1 MAGKIQSVLYN
12 VDQTADTN
20 EEERQQAQRNIFGE
34 LSSYA
39 GKYLKVKEDGKGIDF
54 GEGGGVGARIIALV
68 EGGTLD
74 QYNLIKSYIDN
85 DENVILYST
94 SGNNRVYWTYSGN
107 VGGYLLFSS
116 YQGTK
121 LGRLSYYTRNT
132 ASGGTYGV
140 YEISYENTVK
150 AYNSTSASGTEILEA
165 YADGQG
171 SIPVVYENTYGTCR
185 MIYTFSGITGDTEP
199 IFSRV
204 DESKKQLVI
213 LTYKSTGLTRTTIP
227 LSQEAIIT
235 INASSLDTENTSYST
250 IQGII
255 DAGLSPVV
263 EIGGRSSGSSGV
275 NFYHLKYRSF
285 ASSVTPPTF
294 SFTFTATELIDNYA
308 GDYGGYAEKSIV
320 VSDLECKGNVRD
332 GGTWT
337 KTEHRVI
344 MVLNGSKMNVTGKL
358 PNYTEMMALITDG
371 TEVVIKKKQDR
382 ARFIYR
388 VCNDTD
394 AGIIFATATTTVGS
408 DTPRLYRIKLG
419 SDDVWSELNVLN
431 IGGCSGGSV
440 NPAGTT
446 QIPVYVD
453 SNGTVQPC
461 GFGISTE
468 VTGNA
473 SGIIYFRQEHL

>member
-12 VDQTADTN
+12 VDQTDDTN
-20 EEERQQAQRNIFGE
+20 AEERQQAQRNILGDLE
-34 LSSYA
+34 SYA
-39 GKYLKVKEDGKGIDF
+39 GMYLKVKEDGEGIDF
-54 GEGGGVGARIIALV
+54 GEGGGVGARIIALG
-68 EGGTLD
+68 EGGTAE
-74 QYNLIKSYIDN
+74 QYNLIKGYIDN
-85 DENVILYST
+85 GENVILYST

-107 VGGYLLFSS
+107 VGGSLLFSS
-116 YQGTK
+116 YQGSK

-171 SIPVVYENTYGTCR
+171 SIPVVYENTYGTGR
-185 MIYTFSGITGDTEP
+185 MVYTFSGITGDTEP

-204 DESKKQLVI
+204 DESSKQLVI
-213 LTYKSTGLTRTTIP
+213 LTYKTTGLTRTTIP

-255 DAGLSPVV
+255 DAGFSPVIEV
-263 EIGGRSSGSSGV
+263 GGGYSGNNGA

-285 ASSVTPPTF
+285 TSSATPPTF

-308 GDYGGYAEKSIV
+308 GNYGGYAEKSIV
-320 VSDLECKGNVRD
+320 VSDLQCKGNNRD
-332 GGTWT
+332 GGRWT

-344 MVLNGSKMNVTGKL
+344 MVLNGGKMDVTGKL
-358 PNYTEMMALITDG
+358 PSYTEMKALITDG
-371 TEVVIKKKQDR
+371 TEVIIKKNKSM

-388 VCNDTD
+388 VCNDED

-408 DTPRLYRIKLG
+408 DTPKLYRLKLG
-419 SDDVWSELNVLN
+419 SDNVWSELPVLD
-431 IGGCSGGSV
+431 IGGGSGGSV

-453 SNGTVQPC
+453 ATGTVQPC

-468 VTGNA
+468 VTGNV
-473 SGIIYFRQEHL
+473 SGIIYFR

>member
-12 VDQTADTN
+12 VDQTDDTN
-20 EEERQQAQRNIFGE
+20 EAERQQAQRNIFGE
-34 LSSYA
+34 LGSYA
-39 GKYLKVKEDGKGIDF
+39 SMYLKVNEDGDGIDF
-54 GEGGGVGARIIALV
+54 GEGGSGAGARIIALSN
-68 EGGTLD
+68 GGTLE
-74 QYNLIKSYIDN
+74 QYNLIKGYIDN
-85 DENVILYST
+85 GENVILYST
-94 SGNNRVYWTYSGN
+94 TGDNHVYWTYSGN
-107 VGGYLLFSS
+107 IGGSLLFSS

-132 ASGGTYGV
+132 ASGGSYGV
-140 YEISYENTVK
+140 YEITYENAVK
-150 AYNSTSASGTEILEA
+150 AYNSTSVSGTEILEA

-171 SIPVVYENTYGTCR
+171 SIPVVYENTYGTGR
-185 MIYTFSGITGDTEP
+185 MVYTFSGITGNTEP

-204 DESKKQLVI
+204 DETNKQLVI
-213 LTYKSTGLTRTTIP
+213 MTYKTTGLVKTTIP
-227 LSQEAIIT
+227 LSNEAIIT
-235 INASSLDTENTSYST
+235 INATSLDTEKTSYST

-255 DAGLSPVV
+255 DAGLSPVI
-263 EIGGRSSGSSGV
+263 EIGSGYAGSSGA

-285 ASSVTPPTF
+285 TSSATPPTF

-320 VSDLECKGNVRD
+320 VSDLECKGNTRD
-332 GGTWT
+332 NGTWT

-344 MVLNGSKMNVTGKL
+344 MVLNGSKMEVTGKL
-358 PNYTEMMALITDG
+358 PDYTTMKTLITDG
-371 TEVVIKKKQDR
+371 TEVIIKKNKSM

-388 VCNDTD
+388 VCNDEN
-394 AGIIFATATTTVGS
+394 AGIIFATATTTAGS
-408 DTPRLYRIKLG
+408 DTPKLYRIKLG
-419 SDDVWSELNVLN
+419 SDNVWSELPVLD
-431 IGGCSGGSV
+431 IGGGSGGSV

-453 SNGTVQPC
+453 SNGTVQAC

-473 SGIIYFRQEHL
+473 SGIIYFR